1 VGGEVTMAG
10 NTLNV
15 NSKLKCPHGG
25 TVQIISANTSVTV
38 DGAPAALSTDQFIIS
53 GCSFQIPV
61 GVGTV
66 PSPCLTVRWVLT
78 DMRAKVNNTPTLSK
92 GSVGLCQN
100 AAQLPQGKVIISNTQ
115 AKVRS
120 Q

>member
-1 VGGEVTMAG
+1 MAG

-15 NSKLKCPHGG
+15 SSMLKCPHGG
-25 TVQIISANTSVTV
+25 TVQIISANVRVTV
-38 DGAPAALSTDQFIIS
+38 GGAAAALATDQFIVA
-53 GCSFQIPV
+53 GCPFQIPTP
-61 GVGTV
+61 GGPV

-78 DMRAKVNNTPTLSK
+78 DMRAKVNNTATLSK

-100 AAQLPQGKVIISNTQ
+100 AQQLPQGKVIISKTQ
-115 AKVRS
+115 AKVKS